1 MNRAQ
6 KLRWLILVAAL
17 LSTALL
23 AGCVED
29 NTAPPATPVAPLPG
43 STTSP
48 TAVPAAELQMR
59 LSSPEFANGA
69 PIPPR
74 FTCDGNDINPAL
86 RIENVP
92 AGTKT
97 LALILEDPDAL
108 RGTWVHWLVY
118 DIPVTI
124 WIDED
129 SVPGT
134 QGRNDYGV
142 TEYRGPCPPAGTHR
156 YVFTLYALDAELD
169 LDEGVEQA
177 ALASA
182 MQTHILATAE
192 LSGYCTR

>member
-1 MNRAQ
+1 MSRE
-6 KLRWLILVAAL
+6 LRWLILVVAL

-23 AGCVED
+23 ITGCVED

-48 TAVPAAELQMR
+48 GAVPAAELQMR
-59 LSSPEFANGA
+59 LSSPEFASGA

-74 FTCDGNDINPAL
+74 FTCEGNDINPAL

-97 LALILEDPDAL
+97 LALILEDPDAS

-142 TEYRGPCPPAGTHR
+142 TGYRGPCPPSGTHR
-156 YVFTLYALDAELD
+156 YVFTLYALDTELG
-169 LDEGVEQA
+169 LDEGVAQA
-177 ALASA
+177 ALARA

-192 LSGYCTR
+192 LSGYYSR

>member
-1 MNRAQ
+1 MTRE
-6 KLRWLILVAAL
+6 LRWLILVVALLGTAL
-17 LSTALL
+17 LSN
-23 AGCVED
+23 GCVD
-29 NTAPPATPVAPLPG
+29 KAPSATPAASLPG
-43 STTSP
+43 AISSP
-48 TAVPAAELQMR
+48 SPVPPEFQLR

-69 PIPPR
+69 PIPQR
-74 FTCDGNDINPAL
+74 FTCDGNDINSAL

-97 LALILEDPDAL
+97 LALMLEDPDAPG
-108 RGTWVHWLVY
+108 GTWVHWLVY

-142 TEYRGPCPPAGTHR
+142 TDYRGPCPPSGTHR
-156 YVFTLYALDAELD
+156 YVFTLYALDTELQ

-177 ALASA
+177 ALARA
-182 MQTHILATAE
+182 MQAHILATAE
-192 LSGYCTR
+192 LSGYYTRE

>member
-1 MNRAQ
+1 MSRE
-6 KLRWLILVAAL
+6 LRWLILVVAL

-23 AGCVED
+23 ITGCVD
-29 NTAPPATPVAPLPG
+29 DGGAPPATPVAPLPG

-48 TAVPAAELQMR
+48 SAVPAAELQMR
-59 LSSPEFANGA
+59 ISSPEFANGA

-74 FTCDGNDINPAL
+74 FTCDGTDINPAL

-134 QGRNDYGV
+134 QGQNDYGV

-156 YVFTLYALDAELD
+156 YVFRLYALNTELQ

-182 MQTHILATAE
+182 MQTHIIATAE
-192 LSGYCTR
+192 LSGYYTR

>member
-1 MNRAQ
+1 MNRE
-6 KLRWLILVAAL
+6 LRTLILVVAL

-23 AGCVED
+23 ITGCVED
-29 NTAPPATPVAPLPG
+29 KNAPSATPMAPLPG

-48 TAVPAAELQMR
+48 SAIPAELQIR

-69 PIPPR
+69 LIPQR
-74 FTCDGNDINPAL
+74 FTCDGTDINPAL

-97 LALILEDPDAL
+97 LALILEDPDAS

-118 DIPVTI
+118 NIPVTI

-156 YVFTLYALDAELD
+156 YVFTLYALDAELG
-169 LDEGVEQA
+169 LDEGVEQE
-177 ALASA
+177 ALARA
-182 MQTHILATAE
+182 MQAHILATAE
-192 LSGYCTR
+192 LTGYYAR